1 MRLLI
6 VEDEELLASTMARG
20 LRRRGFAVDVAL
32 DGDEGLSRALVHDY
46 DVIVLDRDLPGTH
59 GDDVCRQVHDAGR
72 AARIIM
78 LTAASGLDDL
88 VAGLGTGADD
98 YLTKPFRFEELV
110 ARLHALGRRVA
121 VTSSPVLRHA
131 DIELDRDRHVL
142 CRAGS
147 VVSVTARELAVLEV
161 LLLAGGALVSAEVL
175 LEKAWD
181 ELADPFTT
189 SVRVILSRLRSKLGE
204 PPVIDTVVG
213 RGYRLVEP
221 GEGM

>member
-72 AARIIM
+72 TARIIM

-189 SVRVILSRLRSKLGE
+189 SVRVIVSRLRSKLGE